1 MTAGRLL
8 PPRAARPAVC
18 LDRDQPDEVVLHAI
32 ETIRERLRSEQWR
45 YGRRTL
51 SFEDGRAYA
60 TTIRGIHST
69 LRIALER
76 DGTTVS
82 VTQRRDRVVVL
93 RLNVPTHAL
102 DGGEDFAAERRL
114 GNDDFLRMLD
124 EVGTVASDL
133 LAASLRPV
141 DDYRRVL
148 DRAKETGSVLATLTG
163 VRDPVHGTTAY
174 VPRSPWSAS
183 YVSDGEAVQAVP
195 DQWDE
200 ALAAL
205 LPPIFAIRRR
215 TANGMMEDVSIENHV
230 LWTEP
235 ADATTAMRFVRE
247 WGLTPPG
254 RVPTRRA

>member
-51 SFEDGRAYA
+51 SFENGRAYA

-76 DGTTVS
+76 DGGTLS
-82 VTQRRDRVVVL
+82 VTLRRNRMVLL
-93 RLNVPTHAL
+93 RLNVPVQAL
-102 DGGEDFAAERRL
+102 AGGDEFAIDGRL
-114 GNDDFLRMLD
+114 ENEDFLRMLD
-124 EVGTVASDL
+124 EVGNVVPDL
-133 LAASLRPV
+133 LATSLRPV
-141 DDYRRVL
+141 PDAEAVL
-148 DRAKETGSVLATLTG
+148 ERTMEAGSAIATLM
-163 VRDPVHGTTAY
+163 DAYEPYQGTTAY

-183 YVSDGEAVQAVP
+183 HLTDGETAQAVP

-200 ALAAL
+200 ALAGR

-215 TANGMMEDVSIENHV
+215 TANGMMEDIVVEQHV
-230 LWTEP
+230 AWVEP

-247 WGLTPPG
+247 WGLTPP
-254 RVPTRRA
+254 